1 MTEIAFRR
9 IDEHEAL
16 IVADGETIGNL
27 YRQDDVLH
35 EGAHYYVVVLDEDW
49 RGPVRV
55 HERHR
60 IREIAEERIRT
71 HPLWT

>member
-1 MTEIAFRR
+1 MTRIALRR

-16 IVADGETIGNL
+16 IVADGETVGGL
-27 YRQDDVLH
+27 YRRTDILGGGTV
-35 EGAHYYVVVLDEDW
+35 YVVHLDEDW

>member
-1 MTEIAFRR
+1 MIAFRR

-16 IVADGETIGNL
+16 IVADGETVGGL
-27 YRQDDVLH
+27 YRRTDILGGGTVH
-35 EGAHYYVVVLDEDW
+35 VVHLDEDW

>member
-1 MTEIAFRR
+1 MTGIAFRR

-16 IVADGETIGNL
+16 IVADGETVGGL
-27 YRQDDVLH
+27 YRQDDVLQ